1 METKRLL
8 MAVAL
13 LVAMTTTADAQGWL
27 GKLKEKAVEKVKEK
41 VDNKT
46 EAGRAKN
53 RRVEFIK
60 K

>member
-1 METKRLL
+1 METKRLV

-41 VDNKT
+41 VENKT